1 MARDIELDVIRAF
14 NWGVGNAGVLEGLR
28 ASTVDG
34 NHVNS
39 VDVISLDSG
48 ELLLGE
54 LTPWGA
60 GWVGIALTG
69 VLFGCDHWLQEI
81 VAGE

>member
-14 NWGVGNAGVLEGLR
+14 NWGIGNASVLEGLR
-28 ASTVDG
+28 PISVDG